1 MKTHHKNAPRV
12 LVALACVLAAA
23 PSMAAVTAADAA
35 KLGQT
40 LTPSGAEAAG
50 NTAGTIPAWQGRKA
64 YRPEQF
70 TLHAADLQA
79 LKKSGAQ
86 GVVKAIAPN
95 GVGLDDKP
103 RIVITKANAAQYA
116 AQLTAGHR
124 ALLDQV
130 PDFQLRVYPGVRG
143 AFNLP
148 EVDAAIRENATRATL
163 EGTDKLAGAHLG
175 IPFPIPRNGA
185 EAIWNHKLKFRGS
198 AVRRFNNE
206 VIVSRD
212 GSFQLARIVEDVKLK
227 YGDPKA
233 PAPLSEGIILYYLQE
248 VLSPKR
254 IAGQLLLVHESSD
267 QTEGGRSAW
276 IYNPGLGRTRRAPNV
291 GYDNPKASA
300 DGLVFNDQTDMFNG
314 ALDRYT
320 WKLVGKKEIIIPYNA
335 VRMLAPDA
343 TYDRLVR
350 KGMLNPDFTRYELHR
365 VWVVEA
371 TLKPGMRHSFGRRV
385 FYLDEDSWSIAAVDC
400 YDNRDQLW
408 RFQEAHLTSF
418 PFVPAT
424 AASPEVH
431 YDLQSG
437 RYFVTASYAGDDYPD
452 FGISLDDAYFRPQ
465 TLASRKLRQ

>member
-1 MKTHHKNAPRV
+1 MKTLHRNAPR
-12 LVALACVLAAA
+12 ALLAITCLLPLAPSFAAA
-23 PSMAAVTAADAA
+23 TAAEAA
-35 KLGQT
+35 RLGQS
-40 LTPSGAEAAG
+40 LTPIGAEAAG
-50 NTAGTIPAWQGRKA
+50 NAAGTIPVWQGRKA

-70 TLHAADLQA
+70 TIRSADLQA
-79 LKKSGAQ
+79 LKKGSPQ

-95 GVGLDDKP
+95 GVGFDDKP
-103 RIVITKANAAQYA
+103 RFVITKANAAQYA

-130 PDFQLRVYPGVRG
+130 PDFQLRVYPTVRG

-148 EVDAAIRENATRATL
+148 EVDAAIRENATAATL
-163 EGTDKLAGAHLG
+163 EGSDKLAGAHLG
-175 IPFPIPRNGA
+175 IPFPVPHSGA

-206 VIVSRD
+206 VIVARD

-254 IAGQLLLVHESSD
+254 IAGQLLLVHESTD

-300 DGLVFNDQTDMFNG
+300 DGLMFNDQTDMFNG
-314 ALDRYT
+314 ALDRYS

-335 VRMLAPDA
+335 ARLLAPDA
-343 TYDRLVR
+343 SYEKLIR

-424 AASPEVH
+424 TGSPEVH

-452 FGISLDDAYFRPQ
+452 FGASFDDAYFRPQ